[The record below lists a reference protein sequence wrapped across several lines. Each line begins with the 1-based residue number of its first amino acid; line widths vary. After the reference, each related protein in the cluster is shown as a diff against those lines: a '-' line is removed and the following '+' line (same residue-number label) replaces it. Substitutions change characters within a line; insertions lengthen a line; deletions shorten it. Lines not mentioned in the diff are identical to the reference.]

1 MKKLISCIFFILVV
15 GIICIWSSI
24 SVNAE
29 VKDGAATKEE
39 KTTTS
44 LVDGVEVSVHRVTC
58 IGEGKINCVGS
69 VSITTTDRTTE
80 IVP

>member
-1 MKKLISCIFFILVV
+1 MKKVISCIFFILIV

-44 LVDGVEVSVHRVTC
+44 LVVEVSVHRVTC

-69 VSITTTDRTTE
+69 VSTTIGRTTE